1 MELVLGWYT
10 GIHPRVSSHKRNI
23 THNDSFPYRYNYK
36 RAVYF
41 LHINLG
47 REISFYLSLFLSRYT
62 INDWSMAN
70 GLLFRFKLQ
79 SLPIA
84 PCISR
89 IYTVRSW
96 WASRINH
103 PTWVHRANMNFLS
116 KRIVRRVLLNIAKSK
131 LHNLYN
137 VDKFITIYI
146 IYYIIHNSI
155 GKLILHAI
163 DTSGLT
169 RIVAFSIFRI
179 NISNHLR
186 VSLASKF
193 ELEFLSISRFISVV

>member
-103 PTWVHRANMNFLS
+103 PTWVHRANMNFCRS
-116 KRIVRRVLLNIAKSK
+116 
-131 LHNLYN
+131 
-137 VDKFITIYI
+137 
-146 IYYIIHNSI
+146 
-155 GKLILHAI
+155 
-163 DTSGLT
+163 
-169 RIVAFSIFRI
+169 
-179 NISNHLR
+179 
-186 VSLASKF
+186 VSLEEYYSTSLKANYTICIM
-193 ELEFLSISRFISVV
+193 SINLLRFT